1 MQIYLELEQADTM
14 GNREPFGVV
23 FRLLERGGKEGREF
37 SLISLVLS
45 KILFV

>member
-1 MQIYLELEQADTM
+1 MQIYLELEQAGTM

-23 FRLLERGGKEGREF
+23 FQLLERGEKEGREF